1 VIARWGA
8 ASLALVPLAALLC
21 LSCSTNSEKRDDHL
35 AEAEGYLEE
44 GKTNEA
50 VFELRHAL
58 RFDPQNAD
66 VHYRIAEV
74 LIGNGDAGGALFHF
88 REARR
93 LDPTRTD
100 ASIKAAGI
108 IFLEDPDAAD
118 ALVDEVLAAE
128 PSNAGAYIVRSK
140 AALVREDIDASLRAA
155 LKAVEL
161 SPEDPTSHVQLG
173 KVHQARIRKG
183 QIEKKPVDDAV
194 FEAALAAFARAHELS
209 EETFAWMGL
218 QHGADVLSAWPGHAQ
233 QAKQAHREAMQ
244 AAEKAGDDA
253 RRTTI
258 GSSLTY
264 GQRTGDLD
272 FQAEMLEAF
281 VPLVPGDVDRWFQL
295 ASVEEA
301 RGRSG
306 EEVLQR
312 MLETLSGDAQAHL
325 RYARHLIYA
334 EGRLDEGL
342 AHLETKANAG
352 VEPPVLLSA
361 LVARLLDAQRLE
373 EAGRI
378 VERLEREHP
387 DDSNTALARAS
398 LELDLGR
405 TEEAA
410 EQLRVVLGRSQS
422 PGAWQLLAQAEYRRG
437 NLPEALEAI
446 ANAIAL
452 AQSLGTPFPQRAL
465 RLQAHLQ
472 VASQDFVGALRSFH
486 QLQRHG
492 APMAARDRQLQA
504 RALYGL
510 ERREAARGL
519 LEAMMA
525 DTRSQPIAAM
535 ELAELDFVERPDEAR
550 AAITRAL
557 EAQPSHPG
565 LLLWAARLDLASGDP
580 RRAIERVETAIAAK
594 TATPALLLER
604 ARALASTGNVEHAQ
618 RDALRAFELD
628 PNLEGGAELLMVL
641 FESKEGDPQ
650 KVIASFEEADA
661 VGALQPPARYLLAR
675 LHKRNGNRERA
686 KALLEELA
694 TTDLAFAKSDLA
706 YLLAEDGADLTR
718 AQELAEEATRELR
731 GRPES
736 LHTLGYVLFRRGLH
750 APALEQFRLAQPGLS
765 RSDPLVHYH
774 TGLALQELGRLGE
787 AEEAFALALEGG
799 MGEAEQALEEV
810 RAAKADTQAG
820 PS

>member
-1 VIARWGA
+1 
-8 ASLALVPLAALLC
+8 
-21 LSCSTNSEKRDDHL
+21 
-35 AEAEGYLEE
+35 
-44 GKTNEA
+44 
-50 VFELRHAL
+50 
-58 RFDPQNAD
+58 
-66 VHYRIAEV
+66 
-74 LIGNGDAGGALFHF
+74 
-88 REARR
+88 
-93 LDPTRTD
+93 
-100 ASIKAAGI
+100 
-108 IFLEDPDAAD
+108 
-118 ALVDEVLAAE
+118 
-128 PSNAGAYIVRSK
+128 
-140 AALVREDIDASLRAA
+140 
-155 LKAVEL
+155 
-161 SPEDPTSHVQLG
+161 
-173 KVHQARIRKG
+173 
-183 QIEKKPVDDAV
+183 
-194 FEAALAAFARAHELS
+194 
-209 EETFAWMGL
+209 
-218 QHGADVLSAWPGHAQ
+218 
-233 QAKQAHREAMQ
+233 MQ

-325 RYARHLIYA
+325 RYAQHLIYA

-342 AHLETKANAG
+342 AHLETKADAG

-361 LVARLLDAQRLE
+361 LVARLLDAQRLK

-398 LELDLGR
+398 LELDVGR

-410 EQLRVVLGRSQS
+410 EQLRVILGRSQS

-492 APMAARDRQLQA
+492 APMVARDRQLQA
-504 RALYGL
+504 RSLYGL
-510 ERREAARGL
+510 GRREAARGL
-519 LEAMMA
+519 LEAMMS

-535 ELAELDFVERPDEAR
+535 ELAELDFAERPDEAR
-550 AAITRAL
+550 SAITRAL

-594 TATPALLLER
+594 RATPALLLER
-604 ARALASTGNVEHAQ
+604 ARALASMGNVERAQ

-628 PNLEGGAELLMVL
+628 PNLDGGVEVLMAL
-641 FESKEGDPQ
+641 WSKEGDPQ
-650 KVIASFEEADA
+650 QVIASFEEADA

-675 LHKRNGNRERA
+675 LHKRNGSRERA

-706 YLLAEDGADLTR
+706 YLLAEDGADLER

-731 GRPES
+731 GRPRS
-736 LHTLGYVLFRRGLH
+736 LHALGYVLLRRGLH
-750 APALEQFRLAQPGLS
+750 APALEQFRLAQSGLS

-774 TGLALQELGRLGE
+774 TGMALQELGRLGE

-810 RAAKADTQAG
+810 RAAKADTRAG

>member
-1 VIARWGA
+1 VIAPWGA
-8 ASLALVPLAALLC
+8 ATLALVPLAALVC
-21 LSCSTNSEKRDDHL
+21 LSCSTNTEKSDDHVT
-35 AEAEGYLEE
+35 EAERYLEE
-44 GKTNEA
+44 GKTKEA
-50 VFELRHAL
+50 VFELRRAL

-74 LIGNGDAGGALFHF
+74 LIANGDAGGALFHF

-108 IFLEDPDAAD
+108 VFLEDPDEAD
-118 ALVDEVLAAE
+118 ALVDEVLATE

-140 AALVREDIDASLRAA
+140 AALVRKDIDASLPAA
-155 LKAVEL
+155 LEAVKL
-161 SPEDPTSHVQLG
+161 SPEDPSSHIQLG

-183 QIEKKPVDDAV
+183 QIEKKPVDDTV

-209 EETFAWMGL
+209 EETSAWLGL
-218 QHGADVLSAWPGHAQ
+218 QHAADVLSAWPGHAQ
-233 QAKQAHREAMQ
+233 QAKQAHREAMR

-264 GQRTGDLD
+264 GQRTRDLD

-281 VPLVPGDVDRWFQL
+281 VPLVPNDLDRWFQL

-312 MLETLSGDAQAHL
+312 MLETLPGDAQAHL
-325 RYARHLIYA
+325 RYAQHLIYT

-342 AHLETKANAG
+342 THLETRANAG

-361 LVARLLDAQRLE
+361 LVARLLDAERLE
-373 EAGRI
+373 EAGAI

-387 DDSNTALARAS
+387 DDANTALARAS

-410 EQLRVVLGRSQS
+410 EQLRVILSRSQS
-422 PGAWQLLAQAEYRRG
+422 PGAWQLLAQAEHQRG
-437 NLPEALEAI
+437 NLAGALEAI
-446 ANAIAL
+446 ANAIDL
-452 AQSLGTPFPQRAL
+452 AQRLGTPFPQRAL

-486 QLQRHG
+486 QLRRHG
-492 APMAARDRQLQA
+492 APMTARDRQLQA
-504 RALYGL
+504 RALYRTG
-510 ERREAARGL
+510 RRQAARGL

-525 DTRSQPIAAM
+525 ETHSQPMAAM

-550 AAITRAL
+550 SAITRAL

-594 TATPALLLER
+594 RATPALLLER
-604 ARALASTGNVEHAQ
+604 ARALASMGNVERAQ

-628 PNLEGGAELLMVL
+628 PNLDGGVEVLMAL
-641 FESKEGDPQ
+641 WSREGDPQ
-650 KVIASFEEADA
+650 QVIASFEEADA

-675 LHKRNGNRERA
+675 LHKRNGSRERA

-706 YLLAEDGADLTR
+706 YLLAEDGADLER

-731 GRPES
+731 GRPRS
-736 LHTLGYVLFRRGLH
+736 LHALGYVLLRRGLH
-750 APALEQFRLAQPGLS
+750 APALEQFRLAQSGLS

-774 TGLALQELGRLGE
+774 TGMALQELGRLGE

-799 MGEAEQALEEV
+799 MGEAAQALEEV
-810 RAAKADTQAG
+810 RAAKADTRAG